1 MNLKVFIH
9 LFKMSTLQYITL
21 LCVFLLNTTVS
32 ASVIS
37 GIADHLTDADTTL
50 LKSENTNTDILRITV
65 NANNKSD
72 ELYIHFNPD
81 ATDLFDGAF
90 DAYNLASL
98 AGNIVPDIYAVD
110 ALGTK
115 YSINTFPFSGIDKTV
130 EVGFE
135 IAADATAVL
144 QTSGVETFNG
154 YPDMGIYLLDTKTG
168 NQVSL
173 RTTCE
178 YTFAYQASDDP
189 RRFKIKFIGITAGIP
204 QNKKN
209 GSVCRVFAANR
220 ELNLQYNELA
230 GKHGCANILDLQG
243 RLIETVALDGSG
255 FQKVSLPVSTGIYLV
270 HISFPGVAETHKVA
284 VR

>member
-1 MNLKVFIH
+1 
-9 LFKMSTLQYITL
+9 MSALPCITWV
-21 LCVFLLNTTVS
+21 CAFLLHIPVTGSTVCGNTDQLP
-32 ASVIS
+32 A
-37 GIADHLTDADTTL
+37 ADTVL
-50 LKSENTNTDILRITV
+50 LKSENTNTDILCITV

-81 ATDLFDGAF
+81 ATDLFDGAY

-98 AGNIVPDIYAVD
+98 AGKTVPDIYAVD

-135 IAADATAVL
+135 IAADVTAVL

-173 RTTCE
+173 RTTSE

-204 QNKKN
+204 VQKKN
-209 GSVCRVFAANR
+209 NSVCRVFAANR

-230 GKHGCANILDLQG
+230 GKHGSATILDLQG

-255 FQKVSLPVSTGIYLV
+255 FQKVSLPVSSGIYLV